1 MNDTRSGRL
10 AMAKT
15 YSVLGDSIST
25 FEGAVPA
32 ENRCYYDAADT
43 NGTGVTS
50 QDETW
55 WARVIDAEDGELL
68 ANASFS
74 GSMVQGDGFPA
85 GRHPSRANQLL
96 GDDGR
101 APDAVLVFIGINDYG
116 WASPEA
122 QFAGGSE
129 AAPKGASYDLEDV
142 DPAGGAPGDA
152 SERFEA
158 AYAEMLANVRE
169 VAPYA
174 EIWCVTLLPGRM
186 ARHAKGA
193 FCYRL
198 RGADLEEYNEAIR
211 NAAENAGARV
221 ADVAELGFDYD
232 AADGTHP
239 TKEGMVQLAALVE
252 AAMCKA
258 RDDEEGYVAVMRSYP
273 ERLRSSRFCDK
284 PSCVGCPHASITRER
299 WSCMCADR
307 LTAA

>member
-1 MNDTRSGRL
+1 
-10 AMAKT
+10 MAKT

-25 FEGAVPA
+25 FEGVVSAD
-32 ENRCYYDAADT
+32 NRCYYDAADT
-43 NGTGVTS
+43 NGTGVAS

-55 WARVIDAEDGELL
+55 WSRVIDAEDGELL

-96 GDDGR
+96 GDDGC

-116 WASPEA
+116 WGSPEA
-122 QFAGGSE
+122 QVVGGSE
-129 AAPKGASYDLEDV
+129 AAPKGASYDLDGV
-142 DPAGGAPGDA
+142 DPAGGADDDA
-152 SERFEA
+152 AERFEA

-198 RGADLEEYNEAIR
+198 RGIDIDDYNEAIR
-211 NAAENAGARV
+211 NAAENAGALV

-239 TKEGMVQLAALVE
+239 TKEGMVQFAALVE

-258 RDDEEGYVAVMRSYP
+258 RDDEEGYAAVMRSYP

-284 PSCVGCPHASITRER
+284 LSCVGCPHASITDTR
-299 WSCMCADR
+299 WSCVCADR
-307 LTAA
+307 LPVI

>member
-1 MNDTRSGRL
+1 
-10 AMAKT
+10 MAKT

-25 FEGAVPA
+25 FEGVVSAD
-32 ENRCYYDAADT
+32 NRCYYDAADT
-43 NGTGVTS
+43 NGTGVAS

-55 WARVIDAEDGELL
+55 WSRVIDAEDGELL

-116 WASPEA
+116 WGSPEA
-122 QFAGGSE
+122 QVVGGSE
-129 AAPKGASYDLEDV
+129 AAPKGASYDLEGI
-142 DPAGGAPGDA
+142 DPAGGAPDDA
-152 SERFEA
+152 PERFEA

-198 RGADLEEYNEAIR
+198 RGIDIDDYNEAIR
-211 NAAENAGARV
+211 NAAENAGALV

-239 TKEGMVQLAALVE
+239 TKEGMVQFAALVE

-258 RDDEEGYVAVMRSYP
+258 RDDEESYAAVMRSYP

-284 PSCVGCPHASITRER
+284 SSCVGCSHASITRER

>member
-129 AAPKGASYDLEDV
+129 AAPKGASYDIEDV

-152 SERFEA
+152 AERFEA
-158 AYAEMLANVRE
+158 AYAEMLANVLE

-174 EIWCVTLLPGRM
+174 DIWCVTLLPGRM

-211 NAAENAGARV
+211 NAAEQAGARV

-239 TKEGMVQLAALVE
+239 TKGGMVQLAALVE

-258 RDDEEGYVAVMRSYP
+258 RDDEEGYAAVMRSYP

>member
-1 MNDTRSGRL
+1 
-10 AMAKT
+10 MAKT

-25 FEGAVPA
+25 FEGVVPA

-43 NGTGVTS
+43 NGTGVAS

-55 WARVIDAEDGELL
+55 WSRVIDAEDGELL

-116 WASPEA
+116 WGSPEA
-122 QFAGGSE
+122 QVVGGSE
-129 AAPKGASYDLEDV
+129 AAPKCV
-142 DPAGGAPGDA
+142 DPAAFPDVNPSGPAPADA
-152 SERFEA
+152 VQRFER
-158 AYAEMLANVRE
+158 AYSEMLDNVRE
-169 VAPYA
+169 AAPEA
-174 EIWCVTLLPGRM
+174 EVWCVTLLPGRM

-198 RGADLEEYNEAIR
+198 RGIDIDDYNEAIC
-211 NAAENAGARV
+211 NAAENAGALV

-239 TKEGMVQLAALVE
+239 TKEGMVQFAALVE

-258 RDDEEGYVAVMRSYP
+258 RDDEEGYAAVMRSYP